1 MRKYY
6 YSLTQPPKWILE
18 NERMT
23 HKDTDFIFSFMKMT
37 MFLSVKRDIVL
48 WPNFRISQQIDKV
61 SEENV
66 LSSFIILTRCRVL
79 WFMDGVVL
87 SELPNCPSK
96 SSISASVSDDLC
108 HVDPR
113 DGVQWRD
120 DHHYHIISIT
130 ADLLLSTSPQLSSLH
145 VSDPSKLV
153 LESVNRVFSGSFSCI
168 GVNPA
173 GRSSMSNSI
182 KLKVGLLRIAATK
195 KPYRLLLCSQYY
207 RFGIHLVQP
216 N

>member
-66 LSSFIILTRCRVL
+66 LLSFINTLQGVLVHGRGHPEWAAQLPVQEFHFRFRVR
-79 WFMDGVVL
+79 W
-87 SELPNCPSK
+87 
-96 SSISASVSDDLC
+96 SVSRG
-108 HVDPR
+108 P
-113 DGVQWRD
+113 
-120 DHHYHIISIT
+120 
-130 ADLLLSTSPQLSSLH
+130 
-145 VSDPSKLV
+145 
-153 LESVNRVFSGSFSCI
+153 E
-168 GVNPA
+168 
-173 GRSSMSNSI
+173 GRSSMEGWSSLSHYP
-182 KLKVGLLRIAATK
+182 KFSLLTSYC
-195 KPYRLLLCSQYY
+195 P
-207 RFGIHLVQP
+207 HLPSYPLSMSLIPV
-216 N
+216 NWS

>member
-1 MRKYY
+1 
-6 YSLTQPPKWILE
+6 
-18 NERMT
+18 
-23 HKDTDFIFSFMKMT
+23 MKMT
-37 MFLSVKRDIVL
+37 MYLSDQRDIVL

-61 SEENV
+61 GEENV
-66 LSSFIILTRCRVL
+66 LSALIMLKYCRVL
-79 WFMDGVVL
+79 WFMDGVIL
-87 SELPNCPSK
+87 SELPNCPAK

-113 DGVQWRD
+113 EGVQWRD
-120 DHHYHIISIT
+120 DHHYHINSNFHCWPPIV
-130 ADLLLSTSPQLSSLH
+130 LLLTSLH
-145 VSDPSKLV
+145 DSDPSKLV

-182 KLKVGLLRIAATK
+182 KLKVGFSHLMSHILAISNFRSGIRLV
-195 KPYRLLLCSQYY
+195 KP
-207 RFGIHLVQP
+207 